1 MKFCSVC
8 AHPVALSIP
17 PDDNRP
23 RFVCPQCG
31 TIHYQNPKMVVGSIP
46 VWEREGETRV
56 LLCKRAIEP
65 RHGFWTLPAGFM
77 ENDETTAD
85 AALRE
90 THEEAGANIILHGL
104 FSLLNVPHV
113 HQVHM
118 FYRATLLDLNYLAG
132 PESLEVSTFSESQIP
147 WDEIAFPTVARTLRF
162 FFEDNKKVGRGE
174 KYGFHAYD
182 IDKSTKE

>member
-1 MKFCSVC
+1 
-8 AHPVALSIP
+8 
-17 PDDNRP
+17 
-23 RFVCPQCG
+23 
-31 TIHYQNPKMVVGSIP
+31 
-46 VWEREGETRV
+46 
-56 LLCKRAIEP
+56 
-65 RHGFWTLPAGFM
+65 M